1 LIKSHP
7 LNLTITLL
15 AFFYCS
21 GAYAANKTGVTD
33 LLSRGEIS
41 FDLAYSTM
49 NEALLSGSTP
59 STINIGA
66 TTMPLSGS
74 ISRNSLLATLNFGF
88 TDKLNVKIS
97 HGVQNT
103 LQEFNYS
110 FAPSTYVNTS
120 KWEGTTDPEICI
132 QYQLADKKKSEFGAI
147 VYAAVSP
154 AATPSDS
161 PAPEI
166 MTNGAITSK
175 GVNGG
180 IGNGYTTTRIGSTI
194 GFPVYV
200 GYAFYNLEYKY
211 GFVTSITEPHGTS
224 AELTFGYEHYLG
236 DSVTLRPY
244 IRATAIGSSFNG
256 QEQSA
261 SYSKYDV
268 GAYLISDISTRFSL
282 ELFSQYSLY
291 NNEVITAANGNTFT
305 LATSG
310 YKMGLRG
317 IYFFRK
323 R

>member
-1 LIKSHP
+1 
-7 LNLTITLL
+7 LL
-15 AFFYCS
+15 ALFNCS
-21 GAYAANKTGVTD
+21 GACAANKTGVTD

-41 FDLAYSTM
+41 FDLSYATM
-49 NEALLSGSTP
+49 NETMLSGSTP

-74 ISRNSLLATLNFGF
+74 ISKNSLLAAFNFGF
-88 TDKLNVKIS
+88 TDKTNVKIS
-97 HGVQNT
+97 HGVQNS

-110 FAPSTYVNTS
+110 FAPNSYVNTS

-132 QYQLADKKKSEFGAI
+132 QYQLADKKKNEFGAI
-147 VYAAVSP
+147 VYASVSP
-154 AATPSDS
+154 AATPSNPPS
-161 PAPEI
+161 PEI
-166 MTNGAITSK
+166 MTNGSITSK

-180 IGNGYTTTRIGSTI
+180 IGNGYTTTRIGSTM

-211 GFVTSITEPHGTS
+211 GFVTSISEPHGTS

-244 IRATAIGSSFNG
+244 VRATAIGSSFNG

-261 SYSKYDV
+261 SYSKYDM
-268 GAYLISDISTRFSL
+268 GAYLITDISPRFSL

-291 NNEVITAANGNTFT
+291 NNKVVSDVNGNTLT
-305 LATSG
+305 LSASV

-317 IYFFRK
+317 IYFFHK
-323 R
+323 RN